1 MVAQYGAE
9 RRVQHTWAAQ
19 AQVDDSVRNIAGSD
33 DADARPGG
41 CLTPAPSR
49 TGSAT
54 RSRRR
59 RRSRNGADAR
69 EPPKTKE

>member
-1 MVAQYGAE
+1 MVDQYDAE
-9 RRVQHTWAAQ
+9 RRVQHTRAAQ
-19 AQVDDSVRNIAGSD
+19 AQVDDYVRNIAASG

-41 CLTPAPSR
+41 CLTAAPSR

-59 RRSRNGADAR
+59 RSRNGAGAL